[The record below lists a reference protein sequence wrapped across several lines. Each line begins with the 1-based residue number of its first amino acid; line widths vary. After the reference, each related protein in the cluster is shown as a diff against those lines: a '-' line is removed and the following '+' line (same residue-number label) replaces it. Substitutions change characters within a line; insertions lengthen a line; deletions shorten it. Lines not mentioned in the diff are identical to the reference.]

1 MNAPAGIAAARGTA
15 LSGRRR
21 STLILILLF
30 WLFAFF
36 VLSIRA
42 ATMSDAAAFEIMAP
56 RRLANAGVGALMCLG
71 MAWAL
76 GRLRE
81 RSFAERVIWG
91 MVGAVLMS
99 VLLALFG
106 MMINRRLLPLPG
118 VAPINFAETAQ
129 WAIVWLGY
137 FLAWTGTHLALT
149 YHWEAEDQQLR
160 TTAMRELAQEARIA
174 ALRYQVNPHFLFN
187 ALNAISSLVLERRNE
202 EAEAMLLNLSAFLH
216 SALAADH
223 EGTIGLDDEIGLQR
237 RYLDIEE
244 ARFAER
250 MRVDID
256 VPQALGH
263 VRVPTLILQPLVE
276 NAVRHGVDRSEGTTT
291 IRIAAARQ
299 GARLRIVVEDD
310 GAGEGPE
317 RRGGGLGLVN
327 VRERLEAHFGPD
339 GRLTAGPR
347 PPGGFRAEI
356 ELPLEAAA

>member
-1 MNAPAGIAAARGTA
+1 VVVVIPWLYVILSRWLDRRWLGRRYTPQEALSHFMGALRSATTQPELLAKAQDGLKEIFGAAARVSLDPPPDREPSSAGAHTQTIA
-15 LSGRRR
+15 IRSGDRDVGHIQMGPRVDDTPYF
-21 STLILILLF
+21 SEDVHLLGS
-30 WLFAFF
+30 LAGIFAH
-36 VLSIRA
+36 VL
-42 ATMSDAAAFEIMAP
+42 ENLQLQQ
-56 RRLANAGVGALMCLG
+56 RRLEVEQRA
-71 MAWAL
+71 
-76 GRLRE
+76 
-81 RSFAERVIWG
+81 
-91 MVGAVLMS
+91 
-99 VLLALFG
+99 
-106 MMINRRLLPLPG
+106 
-118 VAPINFAETAQ
+118 
-129 WAIVWLGY
+129 
-137 FLAWTGTHLALT
+137 
-149 YHWEAEDQQLR
+149 
-160 TTAMRELAQEARIA
+160 RELSLHASRSELK
-174 ALRYQVNPHFLFN
+174 ALRAQINPHFLFN

-356 ELPLEAAA
+356 ELPLEVAA